1 MHFWLQSIP
10 EIVFCLTVSDYNWWR
25 LRSSLSDY
33 ISVMS
38 VLHFSIKEM
47 WPSVALTCR
56 LSVLVMLALGNEML
70 TLVLLVLSSH
80 LESSSMLRS
89 LSNLCRPSTW
99 KGSRSTTLA
108 LLPQRGA
115 SRTCTMFSM
124 SSWKRYKPGGKSGK
138 GKGGNSCGS
147 RVKRGRKGLDKP
159 KIWLLR
165 SS

>member
-1 MHFWLQSIP
+1 MIEAEVKFKWLHQRY
-10 EIVFCLTVSDYNWWR
+10 VC
-25 LRSSLSDY
+25 SSFQRKKK
-33 ISVMS
+33 I
-38 VLHFSIKEM
+38 

-56 LSVLVMLALGNEML
+56 LSVLVMLALGNEMP

-124 SSWKRYKPGGKSGK
+124 SSWKRYKPGGKRGRGSR
-138 GKGGNSCGS
+138 GGNICWS
-147 RVKRGRKGLDKP
+147 RRGRKGLDKL
-159 KIWLLR
+159 KILLLR